1 MKIGSKQK
9 KTKRRV
15 PMLHALRPTISEWDP
30 MKLKTFCTAKDSI
43 TQMKRQS
50 IEEEKSLPAIH
61 LTES

>member
-1 MKIGSKQK
+1 
-9 KTKRRV
+9 
-15 PMLHALRPTISEWDP
+15 MLHALRPTISEWDP